1 MPASL
6 PPAGVSDWL
15 INQGALGVSLI
26 LAIVMIMRL
35 WSKIE
40 AKDAEIVRLNELRTS
55 EAKAAGNALVK
66 LAKSS
71 RGAIR
76 RLGRAMGDDG
86 DDDDDDDQ
94 AGEEAGDKRPPAA

>member
-15 INQGALGVSLI
+15 INQGALGVALI
-26 LAIVMIMRL
+26 LAILTIMRL

-55 EAKAAGNALVK
+55 EAKAAGAALVK

-71 RGAIR
+71 RVAIQ
-76 RLGRAMGDDG
+76 RLGRAMGDEG
-86 DDDDDDDQ
+86 DDDDDDP
-94 AGEEAGDKRPPAA
+94 AGEDMGDKRTPPA